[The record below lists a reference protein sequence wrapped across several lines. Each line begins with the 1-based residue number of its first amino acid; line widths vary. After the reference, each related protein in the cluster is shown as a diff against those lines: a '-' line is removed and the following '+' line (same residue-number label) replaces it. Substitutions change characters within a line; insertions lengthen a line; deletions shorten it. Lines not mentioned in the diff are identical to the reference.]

1 MKTFLQHIID
11 DLKPAGPGQLRDM
24 CFVFPTR
31 RAGVYFRDLLCQ
43 TWPQT
48 VYWEPVALSIEEF
61 VEQHGANGAVV
72 VDELRLLVTLFTI
85 YRELDPDY
93 DDFTAFYAWGQT
105 LLNDFDEL
113 DRHLVE
119 AGKLYSNLRELA
131 EVEAAFEPSEEQQQA
146 LKAFQEMMGEAV
158 KEKSSL
164 YQDFAAM
171 WQKVG
176 QVYGRLQ
183 EVLQAR
189 GWAYTGMC
197 YRQLAMALQEEG
209 ERLPYSR
216 VVFAGFNAMATAEE
230 VIIDSLLQ
238 AGKAQVYFDA
248 DAYYLHDDKQEAGT
262 FLRRWYKKWRN
273 HPQVQWVVTRGFE
286 TDKEIE
292 IVGVSQQVAMARA
305 AAALVAG
312 EGRPALVLADE
323 QLLLPLLYALPDT
336 DEALNIT
343 MGYPLSV
350 TATGML
356 LRTAIRYQ
364 AACRTTTSGDHL
376 VEVAALAALIG
387 QPALATLDSQSME
400 ELTRVTSRFI
410 SWYRIEEKLSN
421 YQEEERNAW
430 LVLLQPVSDTSCW
443 LTAMARLLAD
453 FFHDRRKE
461 EQPATLLEA
470 PVTATAVR
478 FLQQLQAT
486 LSALPGH
493 KPDMKM
499 LEKVMNEALR
509 QLKVPFA
516 GEPLA
521 PRQVM
526 GFLETRALDFEEIAL
541 LAVNEDILPAARSH
555 KTFIP
560 FGIRKAFGLPT
571 FLEHNAI
578 YAYHFFRLLQRAA
591 RVTVFYN
598 TQLSVLGRGEQS
610 RFIQQ
615 LLHRLVDGKS
625 PVRLRQKLL
634 VPGTPA
640 IASAAAITIE
650 KNERVQRQ
658 LAAFLDKFTSEKPLS
673 PTTLIDYINCPLQFY
688 YARVLGIREPD
699 ETGPEIDQ
707 RVLGNLLH
715 RVLEEAY
722 KPWLGKTVEKA
733 AIERLLKSELDLL
746 LKKVFEKYDH
756 NDPAVEFNKRVIS
769 YLARQMLAHDKQT
782 APFVILDLE
791 SVRQQ
796 PLYEINLPD
805 GRTIPVGGKIDR
817 LDRLSD
823 SGLARII
830 DYKTGKA
837 DLPGAKNLSEP
848 DYIRQ
853 YFTKIEYKSG
863 FQLYYYAWIYQ
874 RQHPDEPLTAGIYGV
889 RQLSAGLA
897 YLRQTAGPLPSSLLA
912 EFERQLQQM
921 LSELLDPAV
930 PFVQTEE
937 EKRCSYCAYKTICS
951 R

>member
-1 MKTFLQHIID
+1 MKPFLQHIID

-31 RAGVYFRDLLCQ
+31 RAGVYFRDLLRQ
-43 TWPQT
+43 AWPHT
-48 VYWEPVALSIEEF
+48 VYWEPAVLSIEEF
-61 VEQHGANGAVV
+61 VELHGANGAVV

-93 DDFTAFYAWGQT
+93 DDFTTFYAWGQT

-113 DRHLVE
+113 DRHLIE
-119 AGKLYSNLRELA
+119 AGKLYANLRELA

-146 LKAFQEMMGEAV
+146 LRAFQEMIGESV

-171 WQKVG
+171 WQTVG

-183 EVLQAR
+183 EVLRAN

-197 YRQLAMALQEEG
+197 YRQLATALLEEG
-209 ERLPYSR
+209 GRLPYSR
-216 VVFAGFNAMATAEE
+216 VVFAGFNAMARAEE

-248 DAYYLHDDKQEAGT
+248 DAYYLHDDNQEAGT
-262 FLRRWYKKWRN
+262 FLRRWHKKWRN
-273 HPQVQWVVTRGFE
+273 HPQVHWVVTRGFE
-286 TDKEIE
+286 TAKEIE

-305 AAALVAG
+305 AAALAAG

-323 QLLLPLLYALPDT
+323 QLLLPLLYALPHT

-343 MGYPLSV
+343 MGYPLSA

-356 LRTAIRYQ
+356 LRAAIRYQ
-364 AACRTTTSGDHL
+364 AACRTTASGDHL

-387 QPALATLDSQSME
+387 QPALATLDSQCLE
-400 ELTRVTSRFI
+400 ELTRVTTRFL
-410 SWYRIEEKLSN
+410 SWSRIEEKLLY
-421 YQEEERNAW
+421 YQEEARNTW
-430 LVLLQPVSDTSCW
+430 LVLLQPGRDTSGW
-443 LTAMARLLAD
+443 LTDMARLLAD
-453 FFHDRRKE
+453 LYHMRKE
-461 EQPATLLEA
+461 QAQPATLLEA

-486 LSALPGH
+486 LATLPGR

-499 LEKVMNEALR
+499 LEKVMSETLR

-591 RVTVFYN
+591 RITIFYN

-615 LLHRLVDGKS
+615 LVHRLGADKS
-625 PVRLRQKLL
+625 SVKLRQKLL
-634 VPGTPA
+634 VPDTPA
-640 IASAAAITIE
+640 IANAMDITIE
-650 KNERVQRQ
+650 KNEQVQQQ
-658 LAAFLDKFTSEKPLS
+658 LTTFLDKFTSEKPLS

-715 RVLEEAY
+715 RLLEEAY

-733 AIERLLKSELDLL
+733 AIDRLLKSELSVLL
-746 LKKVFEKYDH
+746 EKVFGDYDH
-756 NDPAVEFNKRVIS
+756 NDPAVEFNKRVVNH
-769 YLARQMLAHDKQT
+769 LARQMLAHDKQA
-782 APFVILDLE
+782 APFEILDLE

-796 PLYEINLPD
+796 PLHEINLPD

-817 LDRLSD
+817 LDRLTQA
-823 SGLARII
+823 GLVRII

-837 DLPGAKNLSEP
+837 DLPVAKGLPEE
-848 DYIRQ
+848 DEIRQ
-853 YFTKIEYKSG
+853 YFTDINYKSG
-863 FQLYYYAWIYQ
+863 FQLYYYAWIYH

-889 RQLSAGLA
+889 HQLSAGLA
-897 YLRQTAGPLPSSLLA
+897 YLRQTAGPLPASLLD
-912 EFERQLQQM
+912 EFEKQLQQM
-921 LSELLDPAV
+921 LCELLDPAV
-930 PFVQTEE
+930 PFVQTDE
-937 EKRCSYCAYKTICS
+937 EKRCSYCTYKTICS